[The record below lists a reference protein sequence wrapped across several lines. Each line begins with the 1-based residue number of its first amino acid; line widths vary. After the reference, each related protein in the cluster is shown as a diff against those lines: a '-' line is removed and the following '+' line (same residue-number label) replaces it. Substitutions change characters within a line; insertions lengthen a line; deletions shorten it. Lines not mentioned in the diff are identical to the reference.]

1 MAGRT
6 EWIPV
11 EISDGM
17 FSNEYA
23 VNIKT
28 AEGRQ
33 VSLFADKELIRE
45 EKDRAFLKVLCISL
59 QNGIRTVL
67 LPSETFETLTRWVNV
82 AT

>member
-1 MAGRT
+1 MAGQI

-11 EISDGM
+11 KISDGM

-33 VSLFADKELIRE
+33 VSLFADKGLVKE
-45 EKDRAFLKVLCISL
+45 ERDKAFLKVLCIKL

-67 LPSETFETLTRWVNV
+67 LPSETFETLTRWINV
-82 AT
+82 LA